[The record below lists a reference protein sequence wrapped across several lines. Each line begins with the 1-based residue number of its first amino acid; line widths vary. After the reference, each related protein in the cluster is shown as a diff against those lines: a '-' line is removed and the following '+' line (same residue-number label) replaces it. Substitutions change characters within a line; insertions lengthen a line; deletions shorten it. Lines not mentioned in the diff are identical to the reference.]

1 MYFCKIKTNKE
12 MEEKLIEEFTK
23 VLRARGG
30 EVKLEVIL
38 RLQEMPKTGNRPF
51 DEEGKIVGLA
61 AIADTIGCSKS
72 TAYKLVKSGE
82 LPHYEVGKKI
92 MCYQDELMEHFKKM
106 RKQPCYVK
114 KGAFQC

>member
-1 MYFCKIKTNKE
+1 MQKKNKE

-23 VLRARGG
+23 VLQARGG

-38 RLQEMPKTGNRPF
+38 RLQEMPKSENRPF

-72 TAYKLVKSGE
+72 TAYKLVQSGE
-82 LPHYEVGKKI
+82 LPHYDVGKKVI
-92 MCYQDELMEHFKKM
+92 CYQDELKEHFMRM
-106 RKQPCYVK
+106 RKKPCYVK